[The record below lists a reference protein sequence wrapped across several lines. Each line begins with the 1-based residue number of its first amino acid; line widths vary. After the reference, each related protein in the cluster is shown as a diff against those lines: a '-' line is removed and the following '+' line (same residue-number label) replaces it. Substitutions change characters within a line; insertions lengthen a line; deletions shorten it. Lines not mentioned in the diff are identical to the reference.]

1 MEDPMTETTATK
13 ASDVPST
20 ARLKEQAATVK
31 DDVRELGRLT
41 KEVSQEKLREARQTA
56 GEYVSKG
63 RERAGEL
70 EDSVVTYV
78 RDNPVKSVLMAAGA
92 GALLA
97 FLLSRR

>member
-1 MEDPMTETTATK
+1 MSETIATK
-13 ASDVPST
+13 TTDVPSS
-20 ARLKEQAATVK
+20 ARLKEQATAVK

-41 KEVSQEKLREARQTA
+41 KEVSQEKLREAKDAA
-56 GEYVSKG
+56 GEYVTKG
-63 RERAGEL
+63 REKAGEL

-78 RDNPVKSVLMAAGA
+78 RGNPVKSVLMAAGA

>member
-1 MEDPMTETTATK
+1 MSETTATK
-13 ASDVPST
+13 TTDLPPAS
-20 ARLKEQAATVK
+20 RLKEQAAVVK

-41 KEVSQEKLREARQTA
+41 KEVSQEKLREARHAA
-56 GEYVSKG
+56 GEYVTKG
-63 RERAGEL
+63 REKAGEL

-78 RDNPVKSVLMAAGA
+78 RSNPVKSVLMAAGA